1 MNNTKTTTLAIAA
14 IFIAATLVVGGTFA
28 ATSAFAYMKKGP
40 QDNKKGTRDNGSGS
54 RNGNTITIEKCKNKG
69 SASGFDT
76 TVNQECE
83 NLICTHPGS
92 GATCVRENETA
103 AVTPVTPV
111 TPPSEVGCP
120 DGTLYNVETQDT
132 VPAQG
137 GQDPIPA
144 GTILCLPKKL
154 GDQTATVANN
164 SPQGT
169 PGDTFRVIVAQPNTD
184 PCNGEWGNSGFV
196 LALVESGDPGTPIGP
211 HGTVC
216 VRENPAT

>member
-1 MNNTKTTTLAIAA
+1 MNNTKKTITLAIAA

-28 ATSAFAYMKKGP
+28 ASSAFAYIKKGP
-40 QDNKKGTRDNGSGS
+40 QDNKKGARDNGSGNE
-54 RNGNTITIEKCKNKG
+54 NGNTVTILKCKNKG

-83 NLICTHPGS
+83 NLICTHPGA
-92 GATCVRENETA
+92 GATCVRENEA

-120 DGTLYNVETQDT
+120 DGTLYNVALDATLSDGT
-132 VPAQG
+132 
-137 GQDPIPA
+137 DIPA

-154 GDQTATVANN
+154 GDQTATI
-164 SPQGT
+164 STQT
-169 PGDTFRVIVAQPNTD
+169 PVTGVTTIEVVVAQPNAT
-184 PCNGEWGNSGFV
+184 PCNTEGSNAGFV
-196 LALVESGDPGTPIGP
+196 HATVESGDPGNPIGP

-216 VRENPAT
+216 IKESPSGG